1 MLRVLISRGYD
12 PNVAEYGLVSTDY
25 LSIEIAAR
33 FLSGEDT
40 ILNKKLHPFHPLPS
54 AQLCSICGL
63 DSSKHL
69 VKEDEM
75 STP

>member
-12 PNVAEYGLVSTDY
+12 PNVAEYGLVSTNY

-54 AQLCSICGL
+54 A
-63 DSSKHL
+63 
-69 VKEDEM
+69 
-75 STP
+75 